1 MTTTVVVAELSALA
15 AVAVVAVDA
24 AIAVLQPKPVFVVQ
38 INAEADVEQ
47 VPTANAVG
55 EAVPAVALPRT
66 VFVAWVATSPSVTR
80 PVAVK
85 EPVTV
90 RPASVPTL
98 VSDEVT
104 TFEASVVPVNEP
116 AAAAPAAK
124 QFTPDSYKTRPPT
137 VAQTDPATVPTVES
151 DAAVNVL
158 FRTVAPVTVS
168 DASVPTDV
176 RDEAV
181 TPLARVAPVRPLAG
195 TAAAVI
201 VVLQLNPV
209 PLVQSNALAA
219 VEHDGTARPEGLTA
233 VSAPRTVFAV

>member
-1 MTTTVVVAELSALA
+1 MSPLD
-15 AVAVVAVDA
+15 VVAVA
-24 AIAVLQPKPVFVVQ
+24 AVFAVMEVLQPNPVFVVQ
-38 INAEADVEQ
+38 ISADEAVEQ
-47 VPTANAVG
+47 VPTASAVG
-55 EAVPAVALPRT
+55 DAVPAVALPMT
-66 VFVAWVATSPSVTR
+66 VLVACVAWSARVIR
-80 PVAVK
+80 PVAVR

-90 RPASVPTL
+90 RPASVPTD
-98 VSDEVT
+98 VRDDVT
-104 TFEASVVPVNEP
+104 TLLASVVPVSVP

-124 QFTPDSYKTRPPT
+124 QFTPDSYKTKPAT

-176 RDEAV
+176 KDEAV
-181 TPLARVAPVRPLAG
+181 TPLASVAPVRPLAG

-209 PLVQSNALAA
+209 PLVQSRADAA
-219 VEHDGTARPEGLTA
+219 VEQDGTASPDGLTA
-233 VSAPRTVFAV
+233 VSAPMTVFAV